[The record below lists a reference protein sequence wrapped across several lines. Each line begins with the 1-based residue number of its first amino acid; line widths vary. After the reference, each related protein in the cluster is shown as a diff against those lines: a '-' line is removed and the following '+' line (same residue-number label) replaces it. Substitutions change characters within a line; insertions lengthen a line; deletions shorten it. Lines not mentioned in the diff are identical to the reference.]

1 MSETT
6 IPTVHELAAIALA
19 EPTPEPPGAPAAPD
33 LPDGPETLSAFVSGG
48 YLTDLESYLSATLP
62 PPDKRSSAYDF
73 HCQRVAALSFASR
86 LNRRSD
92 SDKPR
97 RTYDEIER
105 DYWEDLRQEK
115 PAEWLEMQLATHEP
129 ALVEPLQH
137 LRSAARPSAEAES
150 GLAQWVA
157 ARDQAASVQRRFDL
171 GLADRAAKKTAFKT
185 RQEHLPTA
193 LELGQRAHRVAT
205 TVVAELESGEHSC
218 QRTP

>member
-19 EPTPEPPGAPAAPD
+19 EPLPEPPGAPAAPD
-33 LPDGPETLSAFVSGG
+33 LPDGPETLSAFVSGA
-48 YLTDLESYLSATLP
+48 YLAELESYLSAVLP
-62 PPDKRSSAYDF
+62 DPDDRSPDYDF
-73 HCQRVAALSFASR
+73 HSSCISALMLSSR
-86 LNRRSD
+86 MRSR
-92 SDKPR
+92 SAETR
-97 RTYDEIER
+97 RTDDQIER

-129 ALVEPLQH
+129 ALVESLRH
-137 LRSAARPSAEAES
+137 LRAATRPSAEAES

-157 ARDQAASVQRRFDL
+157 ARDQAASVQRNFDL
-171 GLADRAAKKTAFKT
+171 GIADRAAKKAAFKT

-205 TVVAELESGEHSC
+205 TVVAQLDTGEHPC